1 VFQIDFCTL
10 ICILSFYVISGVYLF
25 LGEGGGEEE
34 VACAH
39 MGYRS

>member
-1 VFQIDFCTL
+1 MFQIDFCTL
-10 ICILSFYVISGVYLF
+10 ICILSFFVISGVYLF
-25 LGEGGGEEE
+25 LGGGGEGE